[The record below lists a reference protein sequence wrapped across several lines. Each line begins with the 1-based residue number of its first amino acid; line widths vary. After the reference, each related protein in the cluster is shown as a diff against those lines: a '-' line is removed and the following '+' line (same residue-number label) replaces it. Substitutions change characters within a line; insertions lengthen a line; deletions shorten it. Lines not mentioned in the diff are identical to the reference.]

1 MLDCEVLVLWNVDVL
16 HLIVVNISLLSSD
29 DVLKEVDGH
38 VVYTKRVS

>member
-16 HLIVVNISLLSSD
+16 HLIVVNISLLSSND
-29 DVLKEVDGH
+29 IFKKVDGH